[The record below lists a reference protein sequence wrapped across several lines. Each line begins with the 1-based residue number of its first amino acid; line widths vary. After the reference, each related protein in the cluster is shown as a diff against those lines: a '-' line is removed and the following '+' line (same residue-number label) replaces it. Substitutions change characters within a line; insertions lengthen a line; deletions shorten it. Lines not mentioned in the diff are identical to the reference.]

1 MTDNLQHIQVKHMEL
16 THMKIENFRSIKK
29 ANFSL
34 KENVYVLTG
43 KNNSG
48 KGNLIKSISYLSEC
62 LRRDDFDSYIDDFT
76 RAIYGEDR
84 KLTLKYELFFLLSEE
99 EISKFISGLPI
110 KDVKR
115 NEVKRNLAREI
126 QYRMEMNHLG
136 FTEES
141 VIVRL
146 DDKEITYA
154 KGSWVEGI
162 YIYEV
167 MRSESLVPKFPRV
180 ADFRMRTLGGET
192 PSTSILFKAANNP
205 RGPAEELPLRLIH
218 DHLTNIRCISAVRN
232 CPDIGTVCGGI
243 ELKSNGENLPE
254 VFHSLVS
261 SHKSLAGDV
270 IESVG
275 GIFTEVADIN
285 APIIKGS
292 QETYISVSESSSKGI
307 HHPWNSLSPGLR
319 NIIFQIVYLSLHRKC
334 TLLLLAEP
342 EANLHI
348 EGVSKFVEVLKQ
360 WMRDTGTKTII
371 TTHSPAVIDAFEMK
385 NIVYAAKEKGETR
398 LISMIR
404 NRTMEE
410 LMEEAGM
417 TKGEFFCSRPPRYI
431 LIFERRTDARI
442 FRKFL
447 AKKRVNPLIERIGL
461 VIPSRKKVGFGLE
474 KSLTEDWGG
483 EQAIKFARLMKLT
496 RMPTP
501 FRIIMG
507 SDTLGGDRKKRMD
520 AEGFTESEYSF
531 LSKRSMGDHLLDA
544 FALGKAAG
552 KEKREMERSLSL
564 TPGTW
569 EEKLIKIL
577 GDGYVEASD
586 DMIGLIVNYLTATP
600 EDIAAIIK
608 ALV

>member
-1 MTDNLQHIQVKHMEL
+1 MEL
-16 THMKIENFRSIKK
+16 THMKIENFRSLKK

-48 KGNLIKSISYLSEC
+48 KGNLIKSILYLSEC

-76 RAIYGEDR
+76 RAILGGKRE
-84 KLTLKYELFFLLSEE
+84 LTLKYELFFLLSED
-99 EISKFISGLPI
+99 EISQFISGLPI
-110 KDVKR
+110 KDVKK

-126 QYRMEMNHLG
+126 QYRTEMNHLG
-136 FTEES
+136 FAEES

-154 KGSWVEGI
+154 KGSGDEGI

-180 ADFRMRTLGGET
+180 ADFRMRRLGGGT
-192 PSTSILFKAANNP
+192 PPTSILFKAGSNSRAS
-205 RGPAEELPLRLIH
+205 AEELPMRMIH
-218 DHLTNIRCISAVRN
+218 DHLMNIRCISAVRN
-232 CPDIGTVCGGI
+232 CPDSGTVCGGV

-254 VFHSLVS
+254 VFHGLVS
-261 SHKSLAGDV
+261 SDRGLAGDV

-275 GIFTEVADIN
+275 KIFAEVADIN
-285 APIIKGS
+285 ATIIKGS
-292 QETYISVSESSSKGI
+292 QETYIAVSESSSKGI

-342 EANLHI
+342 EANLHT
-348 EGVSKFVEVLKQ
+348 VTVRKFVEVLKQ
-360 WMRDTGTKTII
+360 WMEDTGTKSII

-385 NIVYAAKEKGETR
+385 NIMYAAKEKGETR
-398 LISMIR
+398 LISMKR
-404 NRTMEE
+404 FQTMEE

-417 TKGEFFCSRPPRYI
+417 TKGEFFCSQPPRHV

-447 AKKRVNPLIERIGL
+447 AKRIVNPVKESICL
-461 VIPSRKKVGFGLE
+461 VVPSRKRGGGLGLE
-474 KSLTEDWGG
+474 KSLTGDWGG

-496 RMPTP
+496 QMPTP

-544 FALGKAAG
+544 TALGKAAG

-586 DMIGLIVNYLTATP
+586 DMMGLIVNYLSATP